1 MATYRYDENGNKVQ
15 ILKYERIGA
24 KTLTDIF
31 PEAKETAAMIV
42 RKPEV
47 RGRLADKYKVRSS
60 SRLVRLIFF
69 KFLTKMLLHVAEG
82 DIFKFP
88 GRTGAHIVLKPIN
101 DRYVRKARQNGN
113 MKDID
118 IVKANFKVPMFIYD
132 FGPTKMRRDVV
143 VYVPKYLYMIAV
155 HNVEEGKVPW
165 TTFRKQLRH
174 DNNIRG
180 YT

>member
-1 MATYRYDENGNKVQ
+1 MATYRYDENGDKVQ
-15 ILKYERIGA
+15 IRKYETIGA

-42 RKPEV
+42 RKPGV
-47 RGRLADKYKVRSS
+47 KGRLADKYKVRSS

-69 KFLTKMLLHVAEG
+69 KFMTKMLLHVAEG
-82 DIFKFP
+82 DIFTFP
-88 GRTGAHIVLKPIN
+88 GKTGAHILLKPVDDKN
-101 DRYVRKARQNGN
+101 VRTARKNGK

-118 IVKANFKVPMFIYD
+118 IVKANFKVPTFVYD
-132 FGPTKMRRDVV
+132 FGPHNMRKDITVR
-143 VYVPKYLYMIAV
+143 VPKYLYMIAV
-155 HNVEEGKVPW
+155 HNAEEGKIPW
-165 TTFRKQLRH
+165 RTFRKQLRH